1 MITTLKATER
11 KESAKRIRKQGYVPG
26 SIYGPG
32 VERNLD
38 IQIVEKELN
47 RFLKTHSIGSKTKVN
62 IGDSELPCV
71 IKNIEHDPINKK
83 PIHVEFY
90 ASSENRL
97 VKVKVPLKFV
107 GKENLV
113 KNNLAL
119 NISKDEIEIQGILKD
134 LPEFVEVDVSS
145 MKDGSTITMED
156 IALPEGVKLLSKRD
170 ETVVSVVYVVHETGE
185 TEQEAAG

>member
-97 VKVKVPLKFV
+97 VKVKVPLKFK
-107 GKENLV
+107 GKEHLI
-113 KNNLAL
+113 KNNLVL

-145 MKDGSTITMED
+145 IKDGGAIMMED
-156 IALPEGVKLLSKRD
+156 IILPENIRLLSKKD
-170 ETVVSVVYVVHETGE
+170 EIVARAIHAVHETE
-185 TEQEAAG
+185 DEIAG